1 MRALIYV
8 AYLSLSL
15 AGPAV
20 SAPIEI
26 MSWNVENLFD
36 TQDDPTNPHDNTYL
50 PLADKQ
56 AAGTAHVALCEQLN
70 PNPGFFREQ
79 CLTLD
84 WNDGTYATK
93 LGRIADV
100 LLTLGDL
107 PEVLVLPE
115 TENAQ
120 VIDDLVAKL
129 GAGVYPTIVALD
141 SSDEPDSRGIDV
153 AIVSTL
159 PLIGSAVA
167 HKVDFKGD
175 TDICGATRDIVEAT
189 VALPDGTPLTVLG
202 VHFPSQ
208 GNPVECRIR
217 AFQQVSEIR
226 EAKGEDALVV
236 LAGDLNFECSELA
249 SPMYERLAFRG
260 GWYLSPVI
268 LAGCAAPG
276 SSKFFDGL
284 LSWNTWSYLDQIL
297 VSAGLSPTQ
306 PSALNWFA
314 DLGSFQTVVVH
325 AEQIQVDDQDR
336 GFVEPRRF
344 DPASGEG
351 ISDHWPV
358 SIRLLNRRV
367 AEP

>member
-1 MRALIYV
+1 MRILLLV
-8 AYLSLSL
+8 ACISLSTMVQV
-15 AGPAV
+15 AAE
-20 SAPIEI
+20 PIEI

-36 TQDDPTNPHDNTYL
+36 TQDDATNPHDNSYL

-56 AAGTAHVALCEQLN
+56 SAGATHVALCEQNN
-70 PNPGFFREQ
+70 PNPGFFRQQ

-84 WNDGTYATK
+84 WSAATYDTK
-93 LGRIADV
+93 LGRIVDV
-100 LLTLGDL
+100 LEALGDL
-107 PEVLVLPE
+107 PDVLVLPE

-120 VIDDLVAKL
+120 VVDDLVAKL
-129 GAGVYPTIVALD
+129 GAGAYPTIVALD
-141 SSDEPDSRGIDV
+141 TSDEPDSRGIDV

-159 PLIGSAVA
+159 PLIGSGVA

-175 TDICGATRDIVEAT
+175 SDICGATRDIVEANLE
-189 VALPDGTPLTVLG
+189 LPDGTPLTVLG

-226 EAKGEDALVV
+226 ASKAEGSLVV
-236 LAGDLNFECSELA
+236 VAGDLNFECSELA

-260 GWYLSPVI
+260 GWYVSPVV
-268 LAGCAAPG
+268 LAGCNAPG

-284 LSWNTWSYLDQIL
+284 LSWNTWSYLDHIL

-306 PSALNWFA
+306 ASSLNWFA

-325 AEQIQVDDQDR
+325 PQQILVDDQDR
-336 GFVEPRRF
+336 GFIEPRRF
-344 DPASGEG
+344 DPATGEG

-358 SIRLLNRRV
+358 SIRLLNRRAV
-367 AEP
+367 EP